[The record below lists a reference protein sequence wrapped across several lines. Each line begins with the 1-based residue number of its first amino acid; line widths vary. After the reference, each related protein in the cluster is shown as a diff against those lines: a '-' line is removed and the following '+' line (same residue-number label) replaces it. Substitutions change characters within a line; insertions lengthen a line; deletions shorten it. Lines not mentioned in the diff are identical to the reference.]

1 MVCIEKY
8 SICFHEDSHCQFRFS
23 KILRKHVTSEKA
35 VAQQCLCPH
44 TSFKLI
50 ICVACRSIVRTGFRE
65 KQWFCFDAKVLTIF
79 SDALPST
86 VLASSPFMKSFNS
99 RKSDRASG
107 VAVLFVVIFCGLIV
121 SVGVL
126 LCQ

>member
-1 MVCIEKY
+1 MVCIEKC

-23 KILRKHVTSEKA
+23 KILRKRVEGSRAAMFMPPYKFQTNN
-35 VAQQCLCPH
+35 LC
-44 TSFKLI
+44 
-50 ICVACRSIVRTGFRE
+50 CMRSIVRTGFRE
-65 KQWFCFDAKVLTIF
+65 KQWFCFIAKVLTIF
-79 SDALPST
+79 SDASPST